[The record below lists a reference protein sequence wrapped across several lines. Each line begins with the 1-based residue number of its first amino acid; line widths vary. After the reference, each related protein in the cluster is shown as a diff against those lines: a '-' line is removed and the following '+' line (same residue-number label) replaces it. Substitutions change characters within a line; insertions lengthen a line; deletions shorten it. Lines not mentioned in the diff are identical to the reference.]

1 MQNSTWDTSSI
12 VENIIELQ
20 QPLRQITVPRII
32 VIIAFLGLVRL
43 KVTNLSLAI
52 PAILLAAYHERTLYQ
67 KDGITTVKYSVLGL
81 LIPWLLTFSYR
92 LVQMRR
98 KCSKLPGVPHSFLF
112 GHIPTLARE
121 TMRFPRDVH
130 NHVVMSHIADTYD
143 LRKHGLFFVDSYPIM
158 SEPLMVVVSPD
169 VAAQVVQNQGMPF
182 LKHPVLNENFGRAIG
197 VRGMVGQEGEQWK
210 ELRTMFNPGF
220 SQANLLSMVPMMVEE
235 TTIFVDRLSKIAA
248 GDGFI
253 EDTDSLA
260 AAVTVDIIGQ
270 ALLGVK
276 FDAQTSSN
284 ALVTSVV
291 RASHLVKTLTNF
303 DPEWLNIWRHLKL
316 RYHEA
321 ISNTKITEILSARW
335 TELAAEPEKA
345 SSSGA
350 IFDIAMAK
358 YMKRGGSLQNG
369 VTKDFLELMRD
380 NVKTFIFA
388 GHDTTSTIITYA
400 LWELSRHPESLR
412 KAREE
417 HDAVLGTNPN
427 EAGDRLTQDPLLAN
441 SLPYTTAIVRE
452 TLRLWTPAGSVRT
465 SPKKGSTIV
474 GSDGRTY
481 PADNCMIW
489 SANNCLMKDSTLF
502 PSAYD
507 FIPERF
513 IPEQSPFDAVPKSAY
528 RPFEKGPR
536 DCLGQELAMLET
548 RTILAMTLRKFEFR
562 EAYDEL
568 DRRMGRTPKAFPV
581 LEKVGGRAYQVLFT
595 AAKAKEG
602 IPMWVKERKG

>member
-1 MQNSTWDTSSI
+1 MQNSTWVASS
-12 VENIIELQ
+12 VMENIIELQ
-20 QPLRQITVPRII
+20 HLPRQVTVIRVII
-32 VIIAFLGLVRL
+32 VVAFLGLVRL
-43 KVTNLSLAI
+43 KVTNLSLAV
-52 PAILLAAYHERTLYQ
+52 PAILLAAYHERALYQ
-67 KDGITTVKYSVLGL
+67 KDGISTVKYSVLGL
-81 LIPWLLTFSYR
+81 LVPWLLTFGYR
-92 LVQMRR
+92 FVAMRR
-98 KCSKLPGVPHSFLF
+98 RCRQLPSVPHSFLL
-112 GHIPTLARE
+112 GHIPTLAKE
-121 TMRFPRDVH
+121 TMKFPRDVH
-130 NHVVMSHIADTYD
+130 DHVVMSHIADTYD
-143 LRKHGLFFVDSYPIM
+143 LRKHGLFFIDSYPIM
-158 SEPLMVVVSPD
+158 SEPLMVILAPEVS
-169 VAAQVVQNQGMPF
+169 AQVLQNQGEQFP
-182 LKHPVLNENFGRAIG
+182 KHPVLNESFGRAIG
-197 VRGMVGQEGEQWK
+197 PKGMVGQEGEQWK

-235 TTIFVDRLSKIAA
+235 TTIFVSRLSKLAA

-253 EDTDSLA
+253 ENTDSLA

-270 ALLGVK
+270 ALLGVQ
-276 FDAQTSSN
+276 FNAQTTSN
-284 ALVTSVV
+284 DLVTSVV
-291 RASHLVKTLTNF
+291 RASHLVKTHTNF
-303 DPEWLNIWRHLKL
+303 DIGKLNAWRYLKL
-316 RYHEA
+316 RYYEA

-335 TELAAEPEKA
+335 SELATAPEKA

-358 YMKRGGSLQNG
+358 YMKRGGSLQSG

-427 EAGDRLTQDPLLAN
+427 EAGSRITEDPKLAN
-441 SLPYTTAIVRE
+441 FLPYTTAIVKE
-452 TLRLWTPAGSVRT
+452 TLRLWTPAGTTV
-465 SPKKGSTIV
+465 V
-474 GSDGRTY
+474 GLDGRTY

-489 SANNCLMKDSTLF
+489 SANNCTMKDGTTF
-502 PSAYD
+502 PSPYE
-507 FIPERF
+507 FIPERHLPDQSTF
-513 IPEQSPFDAVPKSAY
+513 GPIPKNAY

-548 RTILAMTLRKFEFR
+548 RVVLALTLRKFDFK

-568 DRRMGRTPKAFPV
+568 DRRLGRTPKEFPV

-595 AAKAKEG
+595 AAKGKDG
-602 IPMWVKERKG
+602 IPMWVSERKG